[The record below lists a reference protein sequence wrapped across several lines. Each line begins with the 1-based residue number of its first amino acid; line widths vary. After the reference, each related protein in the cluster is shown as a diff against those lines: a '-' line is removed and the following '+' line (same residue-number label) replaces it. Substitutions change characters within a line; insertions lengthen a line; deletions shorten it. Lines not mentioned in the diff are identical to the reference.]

1 MFRTISGNKKLI
13 GLVIVTMILILS
25 SFKKS
30 FKPTLDSYKQQIEV
44 EEKLLLT
51 KGALSKIKILKSEV
65 NLLNNQVG
73 ALDRTPQEVQQ
84 QLLSFANKIPNINIV
99 NVNEIHYAQNSLF
112 KIYTHQIDLE
122 GSYQDLLKGLYDF
135 ERDFNIS
142 RIVSFSFNN
151 KKKNGVVLKNQR
163 LNIIFQNYEKNK

>member
-13 GLVIVTMILILS
+13 GLVVVTIILVLS

-30 FKPTLDSYKQQIEV
+30 FRPTIDSYKQQIEV

-51 KGALSKIKILKSEV
+51 KGALSKIRTLKSEV
-65 NLLNNQVG
+65 NLLNDEVG
-73 ALDRTPQEVQQ
+73 AVDLKPQEVQQ
-84 QLLSFANKIPNINIV
+84 QLLTFANKIPKISVV

-112 KIYTHQIDLE
+112 KIYTHQIDVE
-122 GSYQDLLKGLYDF
+122 GSFQDLLKGLYSF
-135 ERDFNIS
+135 EREFNIS
-142 RIVSFSFNN
+142 RIVSFSFEN

-163 LNIIFQNYEKNK
+163 LIIIFQNYEKNK